1 MDISVIIP
9 VYNVEPYIIECLD
22 SLYAQR
28 HLSGVSVEVIIVDD
42 CGTDNSMAHARKYL
56 SERALPFETHI
67 IEHSRN
73 RGLSA
78 ARNSG
83 IHAAT
88 GKYIYLLDS
97 DDVLAPDCLSTLWR
111 EVKAHPDVDIVYGYT
126 EYFPDTS
133 YMKEYFAP
141 TRNITATYL
150 ADTEYKR
157 LHFEINVLA
166 TNRLIRRQM
175 ILAHNLFFKEGIIHE
190 DYLWHFMAFEHIR
203 SAALP
208 ADKTPTYH
216 YRQRD
221 DSITSKSSG
230 DKRITNM
237 IPVHDALFEHISHT
251 SHIGYTLLWNLMLAM
266 DEYRLTKDFRNVY
279 RRYWHTLYSA
289 QSIDWRHRIVLIYHR
304 LPLSLRSLRILY
316 RLNKHL
322 VKD

>member
-9 VYNVEPYIIECLD
+9 VYNVEPFITECLD

-28 HLSGVSVEVIIVDD
+28 HLSGVSIEAIIIDD
-42 CGTDNSMAHARKYL
+42 RGTDNSMAIVRKYL
-56 SERALPFETHI
+56 AEHILPFDTHI
-67 IEHSRN
+67 IEHSSN

-83 IHAAT
+83 IRNAT
-88 GKYIYLLDS
+88 GKYVYLLDS
-97 DDVLAPDCLSTLWR
+97 DDILAPDCLSTLWS
-111 EVKAHPDVDIVYGYT
+111 EVTAHPDVDIVYGYT

-150 ADTEYKR
+150 AGTEYKR

-190 DYLWHFMAFEHIR
+190 DYLWHYMAFEHIR
-203 SAALP
+203 SVALP

-216 YRQRD
+216 YRQRCG
-221 DSITSKSSG
+221 SITSESTG
-230 DKRITNM
+230 DKRTANM
-237 IPVHDALFEHISHT
+237 MPVHDVLFEHISHT
-251 SHIGYTLLWNLMLAM
+251 SHIGFTLLWNLMLAM
-266 DEYRLTKDFRNVY
+266 DGYRQTKEFRGIY
-279 RRYWHTLYSA
+279 RRYWHTLYRA
-289 QSIDWRHRIVLIYHR
+289 QSIGWRHRIVLLYHR
-304 LPLSLRSLRILY
+304 LPLSLRSFRILY
-316 RLNKHL
+316 RLNKYL